1 MKTTCCLTELLP
13 QQEKGIEIHMRDIII
28 STESGSDLPE
38 SLIKKYNFKVVP
50 MHIVMGDTAYQ
61 DGSISVDK
69 VYDYYNETKKIP
81 TTSAVNVGEYIDFF
95 NQIREEYP
103 DCVIMHLAYSSLAS
117 STYQNAQIAIHDF
130 DDIYLIDTQNVSG
143 GCTAHLIKAY
153 EIIQAKKE
161 SVTDYQALADEI
173 QTWAD
178 KVFCSF
184 IPGNLDY
191 LKAGGRVSNA
201 AYLGATLLQLKPL
214 IEIVDGQLMAS
225 KKYRG
230 AIEKFVDKYMED
242 YLNKHNVSREC
253 LYLMY
258 SKGLSQTALDRM
270 KENAIRYGFKN
281 YEYVMTGCVISCHS
295 GPGAIGLAGCME

>member
-1 MKTTCCLTELLP
+1 M
-13 QQEKGIEIHMRDIII
+13 IMREIII

-50 MHIVMGDTAYQ
+50 MHIVMAGTDYS

-69 VYDYYNETKKIP
+69 IYDYHNETKKIP
-81 TTSAVNVGEYIDFF
+81 STSAVNVDEYTVFF
-95 NQIREEYP
+95 NKLREEHP

-117 STYQNAQIAIHDF
+117 STYQNCKIALKDF
-130 DDIYLIDTQNVSG
+130 KDIYLIDTKNVSG
-143 GCTAHLIKAY
+143 GCTAHLIKAW
-153 EIIQAKKE
+153 EIVQKKKD

-173 QTWAD
+173 QRWAD

-230 AIEKFVDKYMED
+230 AIEKFVDKYMAD
-242 YLNKHNVSREC
+242 YLEKHNVSRDC

-258 SKGLSQTALDRM
+258 SKGLSQTVLDRM

-295 GPGAIGLAGCME
+295 GPGAIGLAGCLE

>member
-1 MKTTCCLTELLP
+1 
-13 QQEKGIEIHMRDIII
+13 MREIII

-38 SLIKKYNFKVVP
+38 SLAEKYGIKVTP
-50 MHIVMGDTAYQ
+50 MHIVMESTDYH
-61 DGSISVDK
+61 DGSISVDQI
-69 VYDYYNETKKIP
+69 YEYYNETKKIP
-81 TTSAVNVGEYIDFF
+81 STSAVNVGEYIDFF
-95 NQIREEYP
+95 TQIRKEHP

-117 STYQNAQIAIHDF
+117 CTYQNAEIAIREF
-130 DDIYLIDTQNVSG
+130 PDIYLIDTKNVSG
-143 GCTAHLIKAY
+143 GCTAHLAKAY
-153 EIIQAKKE
+153 EIIQAKKDT
-161 SVTDYQALADEI
+161 VTDYQALADEI

-201 AYLGATLLQLKPL
+201 QYLGATLLRLKPL
-214 IEIVDGQLMAS
+214 IEIVNGQLVAS

-230 AIEKFVDKYMED
+230 SIEKFVDLYMED
-242 YLNKHNVSREC
+242 YLAKHNVSRDC

-258 SKGLSQTALDRM
+258 SKGLSQVALDRM
-270 KENAIRYGFKN
+270 KENAIRFGFKS

-295 GPGAIGLAGCME
+295 GPGAIGLAGCCE

>member
-1 MKTTCCLTELLP
+1 MKE
-13 QQEKGIEIHMRDIII
+13 III

-38 SLIKKYNFKVVP
+38 NLVKKYDIKVVP
-50 MHIVMGDTAYQ
+50 MHIVMDNTPYQ
-61 DGSISVDK
+61 DGSIPVDK
-69 VYDYYNETKKIP
+69 IYEYHNKTKKIP
-81 TTSAVNVGEYIDFF
+81 TTSAVNVGEYLEFF
-95 NQIREEYP
+95 KEIRKEHP
-103 DCVIMHLAYSSLAS
+103 DSIIMHLAYTSRAS
-117 STYQNAQIAIHDF
+117 CTYQNAEIAIRDF
-130 DDIYLIDTQNVSG
+130 KDIYLIDTKNVSG
-143 GCTAHLIKAY
+143 GCTAHLAKAY
-153 EIIQAKKE
+153 EIIQAKKD

-201 AYLGATLLQLKPL
+201 QYLGATLLRLKPL
-214 IEIVDGQLMAS
+214 IEIIDGRLIAS

-230 AIEKFVDKYMED
+230 SIEKFVDKYMED
-242 YLNKHNVSREC
+242 YLAKNNVSRDC

-270 KENAIRYGFKN
+270 KENAVRFGFKR

-295 GPGAIGLAGCME
+295 GPGAIGLAGCCE

>member
-1 MKTTCCLTELLP
+1 
-13 QQEKGIEIHMRDIII
+13 MREIII

-38 SLIKKYNFKVVP
+38 KLVQKYDIKVVP
-50 MHIVMGDTAYQ
+50 MHIIMDGTSYP

-69 VYDYYNETKKIP
+69 IYEYHSNTKKIP

-95 NQIREEYP
+95 EGIRKEHP
-103 DCVIMHLAYSSLAS
+103 GCVIMHLAYSSLAS
-117 STYQNAQIAIHDF
+117 STYQNAEIAIREF
-130 DDIYLIDTQNVSG
+130 EDIYLIDTKNVSG
-143 GCTAHLIKAY
+143 GCTAHLAKTY
-153 EIIQAKKE
+153 ELIQAKKDT
-161 SVTDYQALADEI
+161 VTDYQALADEI
-173 QTWAD
+173 QSWAD

-201 AYLGATLLQLKPL
+201 QYLGATLLRLKPL
-214 IEIVDGQLMAS
+214 IEIVDGKLIAS

-230 AIEKFVDKYMED
+230 TIEKFVDKYMEE
-242 YLNKHNVSREC
+242 YLEKHNVSRDR

-258 SKGLSQTALDRM
+258 SKGLSQIALDRM
-270 KENAIRYGFKN
+270 KENAIRFGFKS

-295 GPGAIGLAGCME
+295 GPGAIGLAGCCE

>member
-1 MKTTCCLTELLP
+1 
-13 QQEKGIEIHMRDIII
+13 MREIII

-38 SLIKKYNFKVVP
+38 NLVKKYDIKVIP
-50 MHIVMGDTAYQ
+50 MHIVM
-61 DGSISVDK
+61 DGISYADGTISVDK
-69 VYDYYNETKKIP
+69 IYEYHNETKKIP

-95 NQIREEYP
+95 TQIREEHP

-117 STYQNAQIAIHDF
+117 STYQNAEIAIREF
-130 DDIYLIDTQNVSG
+130 EDIYLIDTRNVSG
-143 GCTAHLIKAY
+143 GCTAHLAKTY
-153 EIIQAKKE
+153 EIVQAKKDT
-161 SVTDYQALADEI
+161 VTDYKALADEI
-173 QTWAD
+173 ESWNK

-201 AYLGATLLQLKPL
+201 AYLGATLLRLKPL
-214 IEIVDGQLMAS
+214 IEIVDGQLLAS

-230 AIEKFVDKYMED
+230 SIEKFVDTYMEE
-242 YLNKHNVSREC
+242 YLAKHDISRKC

-258 SKGLSQTALDRM
+258 SKGLSQVALDRM
-270 KENAIRYGFKN
+270 KENAIRFGFES

-295 GPGAIGLAGCME
+295 GPGAIGLAGCCE